1 MAILITR
8 FNTRLGPEAFMVL
21 PSNFNRDIVEKTA
34 KLMDIM
40 HGQDEFFIKDNP
52 DHGIKSINMLM
63 MVPSSWARGNKELV
77 QISVF
82 STEEFPDITNIKEK
96 LAAYRDKIIE
106 HDKMFLAFYKN
117 VDPGNF
123 PVKDGIEVVL
133 NEIREKHEALVAFT
147 RELNEQIKIDT
158 PTAHTY
164 VSSVKELAKKL
175 QVPIPKSALN
185 ELKKIVQSSPD
196 GATNLFMVYRK
207 VGDMMKLDIIPSS
220 EKVIKVR
227 IIVREL
233 TSEFVMKT
241 SKLIGLPLLYT
252 AGICQEAMGRCS
264 YEAYF
269 SLEGNLEVVKEQ
281 LTKNLQNLELVEK
294 VEISAIS

>member
-21 PSNFNRDIVEKTA
+21 PTNFNRDIVEKTA

-40 HGQDEFFIKDNP
+40 HEQDEFFIKDNP
-52 DHGIKSINMLM
+52 EHGIKSINMLM
-63 MVPSSWARGNKELV
+63 MVPSSWARGNKELIQV
-77 QISVF
+77 SVF
-82 STEEFPDITNIKEK
+82 STEEFPDISNIKEK
-96 LAAYRDKIIE
+96 LAAYREKVIE
-106 HDKMFLAFYKN
+106 HDKMFLAFYKD
-117 VDPGNF
+117 VDPSNF
-123 PVKDGIEVVL
+123 PVKDGIEVLL
-133 NEIREKHEALVAFT
+133 NEIREKHEELKAFT
-147 RELNEQIKIDT
+147 KELNEQIKMDT

-164 VSSVKELAKKL
+164 VSSVKDLAKKL

-185 ELKKIVQSSPD
+185 ELKEIVQSSRE
-196 GATNLFMVYRK
+196 GQSNLFMVYRR

-220 EKVIKVR
+220 ARVIKVR
-227 IIVREL
+227 IIVKEL
-233 TSEFVMKT
+233 TSEFIMKT

-269 SLEGNLEVVKEQ
+269 SLEGDIDEVREKLRGDLE
-281 LTKNLQNLELVEK
+281 NFELVEK
-294 VEISAIS
+294 VEINAIP